1 MDFKKV
7 IIYTDGGSRG
17 NPGQGAIGVVFSDEK
32 EKVVKSYGEAIGFCT
47 NNEAEYKA
55 LIFALKK
62 AKAFFGKDKIKLY
75 EIEVRSDS
83 ELLVNQMNGKYKIQ
97 DERMGKLF
105 LEVWN
110 LRVELPKI
118 KFVAIP
124 RESNKLA
131 DRLANEALDGAKK
144 SQQFDF

>member
-1 MDFKKV
+1 MEKI

-17 NPGQGAIGVVFSDEK
+17 NPGEGSVGVVFCDEK
-32 EKVVKSYGEAIGFCT
+32 GKTIKSYGEKIGFCT

-62 AKAFFGKDKIKLY
+62 AKSVFGKDKIKAY
-75 EIEVRSDS
+75 KIEVRSDS
-83 ELLVNQMNGKYKIQ
+83 ELLINQMNRKYKIQ

-110 LRVELPKI
+110 LRVELPEI
-118 KFVAIP
+118 EFVAIP
-124 RESNKLA
+124 REMNKLA
-131 DRLANEALDGAKK
+131 DKLANEALDTPKK
-144 SQQFDF
+144 SQPLF

>member
-1 MDFKKV
+1 MK
-7 IIYTDGGSRG
+7 IIINTDGGSRG
-17 NPGQGAIGVVFSDEK
+17 NPGEGAIGIIFSDEK
-32 EKVVKSYGEAIGFCT
+32 GKIIKNYGEKIGFCT

-62 AKAFFGKDKIKLY
+62 AKQVFGKDKIKSY

-83 ELLVNQMNGKYKIQ
+83 ELLVSQMNGKYKIQ
-97 DERMGKLF
+97 DEKIGKLF

-118 KFVAIP
+118 NFVAIR

-131 DRLANEALDGAKK
+131 DKMVNEALDGQANKK
-144 SQQFDF
+144 P

>member
-1 MDFKKV
+1 MEK
-7 IIYTDGGSRG
+7 IIIFTDGGSRG
-17 NPGQGAIGVVFSDEK
+17 NPGEGAIGVVFSDEK
-32 EKVVKSYGEAIGFCT
+32 ENVIKSYGERIGFCT

-62 AKAFFGKDKIKLY
+62 VKTIFGKDKIKQY

-97 DERMGKLF
+97 DERIGKLF

-118 KFVAIP
+118 TFIAIR
-124 RESNKLA
+124 REFNKLA
-131 DRLANEALDGAKK
+131 DKMANQALDGQIK
-144 SQQFDF
+144 SQKLF

>member
-1 MDFKKV
+1 MPK
-7 IIYTDGGSRG
+7 IIINTDGGSRG
-17 NPGQGAIGVVFSDEK
+17 NPGEGAIGIVFLDEK
-32 EKVVKSYGEAIGFCT
+32 EKVIKSYGEKIGFCT

-62 AKAFFGKDKIKLY
+62 AKAYFGKDKIKSY

-83 ELLVNQMNGKYKIQ
+83 EILINQMNGKYKIQ

-118 KFVAIP
+118 KFLSIP
-124 RESNKLA
+124 REQNKLA
-131 DRLANEALDGAKK
+131 DKLANEALDASKEN
-144 SQQFDF
+144 QQLF

>member
-1 MDFKKV
+1 MK
-7 IIYTDGGSRG
+7 IIINTDGGSRG
-17 NPGQGAIGVVFSDEK
+17 NPGEGAIGVVFSDGK
-32 EKVVKSYGEAIGFCT
+32 EKVIKSYGETIGFCT

-62 AKAFFGKDKIKLY
+62 AKLVFGKDKIKSY

-83 ELLVNQMNGKYKIQ
+83 ELLINQMNGKYKIQ
-97 DERMGKLF
+97 DEKMGKLF

-118 KFVAIP
+118 KFVSIS
-124 RESNKLA
+124 RELNKLA
-131 DRLANEALDGAKK
+131 DKLANEALDISKK
-144 SQQFDF
+144 RQQFDF